1 MALEGTV
8 KTPFGTISKKTAVIG
23 GVAIAGIGGI
33 FWWRWRQN
41 QAAAQA
47 SSTSTGAMVTDP
59 AGNQCAQVDPDTGY
73 CPGTAEDE
81 QAAQQAAYGSDIG
94 VDYDS
99 GGIGYPG
106 NGAGEYV
113 DPNGNVCV
121 APDADGYC
129 PQSVT
134 GTPTTTQITTNAE
147 WVTEVDQQF
156 PNYTQALAMVLG
168 GVPVSTAQKNQF
180 LEAVGVFGPPPQGYP
195 SPIKTTDTPGQPG
208 TTARVSVPNVKG
220 QRREIA
226 GPTIRAAGLEA
237 AFQGSVPKG
246 KEAIVGAQNPAG
258 GAKVNKGSTVH
269 LTLTA
274 K

>member
-59 AGNQCAQVDPDTGY
+59 AGNQCAQVDPNTDY

-81 QAAQQAAYGSDIG
+81 QAAQQAEYGSDIG
-94 VDYDS
+94 VGYDS

-208 TTARVSVPNVKG
+208 TGAKALVPNVKG
-220 QRREIA
+220 EQTVKAQE
-226 GPTIRAAGLEA
+226 TIRTAGLVA
-237 AFQGSVPKG
+237 KTNGSTPKG
-246 KEAIVGAQNPAG
+246 KATYVKAQSPAG
-258 GAKVNKGSTVH
+258 GARVNKGSTV
-269 LTLTA
+269 TITVGT